1 MDLSDL
7 ADMSSGDDSLRT
19 AVLTAKEQAL
29 APLIEESSESLELDL
44 EQARAMD
51 LFLNRAWFF
60 GIRTGHKVMLE
71 TKMGQEGDATAVL
84 ASMEGEFQE
93 IMEGLAEGLN
103 LTVTGTL
110 NAWNFLG
117 EAWLLGA
124 KFWEV
129 EIAARLIE
137 RTSGDPEEGLRQL
150 ENE

>member
-19 AVLTAKEQAL
+19 AVLTAKERAL
-29 APLIEESSESLELDL
+29 APLIEQSSESLELDL
-44 EQARAMD
+44 DQVRAMD
-51 LFLNRAWFF
+51 LYLNRAWFF

-84 ASMEGEFQE
+84 TSMEGEFQE

-110 NAWNFLG
+110 SAWNFLG
-117 EAWLLGA
+117 EAWLSGA

-137 RTSGDPEEGLRQL
+137 ASSSDVDAGLRDL
-150 ENE
+150 ED